1 MTPTEWIKAVNQL
14 LKADPNLTY
23 KEAQQQML
31 DRGHSR
37 PPGITQKGSSKS
49 GRRFGLK
56 AKRTRGQDLRRAA
69 QEQLSTEEARE
80 QQRRLADQRREQQGI
95 ADASGLA
102 GPHREHLHSQDVSG
116 EIREGAP
123 GDYVQNVPED
133 IAAAK
138 TALEQLI
145 RTRYGGR
152 YAVGIGNA
160 GLRVIPKEYFDEI
173 VSPDDLPG
181 VDINENNSLEDQL
194 GVLKSISQQAP
205 PERLG
210 GFQTQQPRINST
222 AGTIHFKPQPLGGF
236 DTTAV
241 PQIEQE
247 RLETDDSLQQ
257 PPIQRFADQMMGIAT
272 EANKIK
278 MYHQAGKVF
287 IQRVVPAAVST
298 GAAILQ
304 TAGALA
310 GIGSEL

>member
-1 MTPTEWIKAVNQL
+1 MTPAEWIKAVNQL

-69 QEQLSTEEARE
+69 QEQLSTEEARQ
-80 QQRRLADQRREQQGI
+80 QQRRLENERNEQRGI
-95 ADASGLA
+95 AQASGLPE
-102 GPHREHLHSQDVSG
+102 PHREHSHSQDISG
-116 EIREGAP
+116 DIREGAP
-123 GDYVQNVPED
+123 GDYVRNIPED
-133 IAAAK
+133 VAAAK

-173 VSPDDLPG
+173 VNPDDLPG
-181 VDINENNSLEDQL
+181 VDINENNSLESQL

-210 GFQTQQPRINST
+210 GFQTQQPKINST

-236 DTTAV
+236 DTTAA

-247 RLETDDSLQQ
+247 VFAPDDSVRQ
-257 PPIQRFADQMMGIAT
+257 PAIQRFAAEQMNYATSPQRTDQQI
-272 EANKIK
+272 E
-278 MYHQAGKVF
+278 Q
-287 IQRVVPAAVST
+287 
-298 GAAILQ
+298 LQ
-304 TAGALA
+304 TAAGMALTVGASLVKTA
-310 GIGSEL
+310 GGIISYGLMK